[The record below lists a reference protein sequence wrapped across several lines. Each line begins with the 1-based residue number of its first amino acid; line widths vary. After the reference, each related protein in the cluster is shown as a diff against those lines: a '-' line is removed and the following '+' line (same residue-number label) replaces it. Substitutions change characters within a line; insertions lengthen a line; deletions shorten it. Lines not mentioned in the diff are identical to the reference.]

1 MMMETYQLVPVIQL
15 VKVDNK
21 TDKPRP
27 LIPKP
32 SPFDLFNTKMFV
44 KRKEIPL
51 ARKPQ
56 NDMVSNV
63 VEGKSNGGIHTLVKT
78 KQQKDHRRC
87 SKCKITKPA
96 SGFSKGQTQCKSC
109 LLIYQQWKRYDRK
122 RTKEENEDVKQ
133 LRKDFFAKRWI
144 EMGITG

>member
-1 MMMETYQLVPVIQL
+1 METYQLVPVIQL

-21 TDKPRP
+21 TTSPKPRP
-27 LIPKP
+27 LVPKS
-32 SPFDLFNTKMFV
+32 SPFDLFDTKLFV

-51 ARKPQ
+51 VKKPQ
-56 NDMVSNV
+56 NNIMRTII
-63 VEGKSNGGIHTLVKT
+63 EGKSNKPVVKT
-78 KQQKDHRRC
+78 EQQNDQRRC

-96 SGFSKGQTQCKSC
+96 SRFYKGQTHCKKC

-133 LRKDFFAKRWI
+133 LRKDFFAKRWK
-144 EMGITG
+144 ENEKK